1 MMSAKTPYKEEKE
14 GSNSLTWDYITFVA
28 GGIDEKILQ
37 SADEKLV
44 NFFQSLKKDYEEG
57 NTHIGIIGSG
67 DIWNREKDR
76 LLYFHKEHQ
85 VLCEDMEA
93 ISIYTIAN
101 RYQIPVV
108 AIKMI
113 SDNELLGEPY
123 DRSLG
128 KKCQE
133 FVYKGIQQMINQI
146 NFEGEWKKEK

>member
-14 GSNSLTWDYITFVA
+14 GSNSLTWDYITFV
-28 GGIDEKILQ
+28 GGGVDEKILQ
-37 SADEKLV
+37 NADEKLV
-44 NFFQSLKKDYEEG
+44 DFFQKLARDYQEG

-67 DIWNREKDR
+67 DVWNREKDR

-101 RYQIPVV
+101 RYQISVIG
-108 AIKMI
+108 IKMI

-128 KKCQE
+128 QKCQE
-133 FVYKGIQQMINQI
+133 FVYKGIQQLVGQMKTQS
-146 NFEGEWKKEK
+146 KERKEN